1 MPAIPSRIGD
11 LPVAAP
17 RSPRAGALKRRLRR
31 ASAVAYAA
39 LDRLALP
46 YRDIPSE
53 VLRFPPY

>member
-1 MPAIPSRIGD
+1 MPAIPTRIGD
-11 LPVAAP
+11 LPVADTP
-17 RSPRAGALKRRLRR
+17 SPHADGIKRLLRR